1 MKPKLETT
9 SNYGLF
15 QSNEEQRPVH
25 QCHVK
30 RLAESM
36 LVFGYMA
43 SKPILCYKKGSK
55 LVVVDGHHRLA
66 AATSIKIPVFY
77 IVEDPV
83 SQKAMIATG
92 EAKPWAAGDCV
103 RLYSLRGLEDYAEL
117 ASYAEFIP
125 VTMACSILAGE
136 SAASGNQQKAL
147 RDGTWKIKTRAHM
160 SKIMGLISELV
171 SRHPAVK
178 GRPFIDALSKC
189 LFTPEFDYVQF
200 RDRLFENEDMID
212 KMNSTDKML
221 RLFEAIYNKRS
232 RDKTALYF
240 LVTENSRKRHR
251 QFGQSK

>member
-9 SNYGLF
+9 VNYSIF
-15 QSNEEQRPVH
+15 QSNEEQRPIH
-25 QCHVK
+25 QSHVR

-36 LVFGYMA
+36 VTFGYMA
-43 SKPILCYKKGSK
+43 SKPILCYKKGTK

-77 IVEDPV
+77 IVEEIS

-92 EAKPWAAGDCV
+92 EAKSWDASDCV
-103 RLYSLRGLEDYAEL
+103 RLYSLRGFDDYTEL
-117 ASYAEFIP
+117 QSYAQFMPI
-125 VTMACSILAGE
+125 TMACSILAGE

-147 RDGTWKIKTRAHM
+147 RNGTWKIKTRSHM
-160 SKIMGLISELV
+160 SKIVGLISELV
-171 SRHPAVK
+171 ARHPAVK
-178 GRPFIDALSKC
+178 SRPFIDCLSKC

-221 RLFEAIYNKRS
+221 HLFESIYNKRS
-232 RDKTALYF
+232 REKTPLYF

-251 QFGQSK
+251 TFGLNK

>member
-9 SNYGLF
+9 SNYSLF
-15 QSNEEQRPVH
+15 QCNEEQRRVH
-25 QCHVK
+25 PTHVK

-36 LVFGYMA
+36 IAFGYMA
-43 SKPILCYKKGSK
+43 SKPILCYKKGAK

-66 AATSIKIPVFY
+66 AASSIKVPVFY
-77 IVEDPV
+77 IIEDPDI
-83 SQKAMIATG
+83 QRAMISTG
-92 EAKPWAAGDCV
+92 EAKLWDAGDCV

-117 ASYAEFIP
+117 QSYAEFVP
-125 VTMACSILAGE
+125 VAMACSILAGE

-147 RDGTWKIKTRAHM
+147 RDGTWKIKTRSHM

-171 SRHPAVK
+171 ARHAAVK
-178 GRPFIDALSKC
+178 SRPFIDALSKC

-200 RDRLFENEDMID
+200 RERLFENEDMID

-221 RLFEAIYNKRS
+221 HLFEAIYNKRS
-232 RDKTALYF
+232 REKTPLYF

-251 QFGQSK
+251 AFGNSK